1 MAGQKEKITTIQ
13 IPEAELRIEEITGSS
28 GSIVRLQSV
37 STVTAP
43 RVGEKI
49 QLNEDKFKVVEVS
62 HRFSGSPLKHVVIVT
77 VEKPQGTAIQ

>member
-1 MAGQKEKITTIQ
+1 MAGQKNKVTTIH

-37 STVTAP
+37 STATAP
-43 RVGEKI
+43 RVGEKL
-49 QLNEDKFKVVEVS
+49 QLNEDKYKVVEVS

>member
-77 VEKPQGTAIQ
+77 IEKLS